1 MLPHSLQFSSLKKR
15 IVQAH
20 FSGGHISSDSGL
32 LLLREID
39 KTLKLSDQL
48 AECFDDSRKQSHIQH
63 DLKSMTQQRLMAL
76 AAGYEDLNAHDLLHH
91 DYALQTL
98 K

>member
-1 MLPHSLQFSSLKKR
+1 MVSHNLQFSSLKKR
-15 IVQAH
+15 IVQAN

-48 AECFDDSRKQSHIQH
+48 AECFDDPRRQSHVQH
-63 DLKSMTQQRLMAL
+63 DLKSMIQQRLMAL
-76 AAGYEDLNAHDLLHH
+76 AA
-91 DYALQTL
+91 
-98 K
+98 